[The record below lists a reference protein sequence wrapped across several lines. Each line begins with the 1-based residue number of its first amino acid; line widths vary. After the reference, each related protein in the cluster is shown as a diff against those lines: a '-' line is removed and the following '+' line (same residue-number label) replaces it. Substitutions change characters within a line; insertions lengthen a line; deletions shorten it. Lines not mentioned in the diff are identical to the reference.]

1 MERVEL
7 EVKGEVPPPTIMS
20 FDVKV
25 AAPVPPFTT
34 EMVEDEV
41 TGLVPPPTTKSPE
54 VIEMAPVPPFTTERV
69 EVEVTAPVPPET
81 KSSQEVKPGV
91 KREPLMRNWLSKV
104 EEALTKI
111 PAKDEVGVRASA
123 AKLAD
128 CQFEPPAPAAVSSF
142 AQMRLPLASVVRVPL
157 LL

>member
-25 AAPVPPFTT
+25 AAPVPP
-34 EMVEDEV
+34 
-41 TGLVPPPTTKSPE
+41 
-54 VIEMAPVPPFTTERV
+54 
-69 EVEVTAPVPPET
+69 ET
-81 KSSQEVKPGV
+81 KSSPEVKPGV

-142 AQMRLPLASVVRVPL
+142 AQIRLPLASVVRVPL